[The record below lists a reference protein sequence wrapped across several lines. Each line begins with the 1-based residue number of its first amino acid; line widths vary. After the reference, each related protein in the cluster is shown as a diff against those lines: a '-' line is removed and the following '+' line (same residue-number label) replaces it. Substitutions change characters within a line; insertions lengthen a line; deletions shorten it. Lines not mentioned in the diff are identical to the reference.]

1 MEAPPST
8 RLAAA
13 PFCAAILLAGCV
25 SVGEYGQVK
34 GQLEL
39 EQGKAIER
47 EKRAR
52 ELEVLAENLRR
63 RLEVA
68 ELERGEARE
77 RLRAASRA
85 LALKPP
91 GAASRRP
98 PTSTAR
104 AAPSEGSLV
113 ATIRFAAG
121 SASVSAT
128 GQKEI
133 ARIAR
138 ALAGKS
144 RIDILVCGHSDPT
157 PIERSQ
163 ERYLSNMHLSAARA
177 LAVYHEF
184 VARPGIDA
192 ARVAVVAWGQHRPLS
207 GGPDRL
213 RRVEIRMRPRTS
225 GRAGPSKKPDLRPAV
240 RSSRARP
247 TRPARAV
254 APTPRSTVRKRPTA
268 PKTAPRPAPKPPVRR
283 VPPPGAQEKRTTP
296 AKPRPV
302 PPRPPAGRP
311 KVPAPA
317 AKPGKGAPPPG
328 GEPEPWR

>member
-1 MEAPPST
+1 MKAPLPT
-8 RLAAA
+8 RLVPA

-68 ELERGEARE
+68 ELERAEARE
-77 RLRAASRA
+77 RLRATSRA

-91 GAASRRP
+91 GAASPRP
-98 PTSTAR
+98 RTPAAR
-104 AAPSEGSLV
+104 PAPPEGSLV

-121 SASVSAT
+121 NASVSEK
-128 GQKEI
+128 GRNEI

-138 ALAGKS
+138 MLAGKD
-144 RIDILVCGHSDPT
+144 RVEILVCGHSDPT

-184 VARPGIDA
+184 VARPGVDA
-192 ARVAVVAWGQHRPLS
+192 ARVAVVAWGQHRPLA
-207 GGPDRL
+207 GGPNQL
-213 RRVEIRMRPRTS
+213 RRVEIRV
-225 GRAGPSKKPDLRPAV
+225 RPAA
-240 RSSRARP
+240 RSSPARL
-247 TRPARAV
+247 TRPARAL
-254 APTPRSTVRKRPTA
+254 APTPRPTVRKRPTGREA
-268 PKTAPRPAPKPPVRR
+268 VPRQAPKPPVRR
-283 VPPPGAQEKRTTP
+283 VPPRGAKGKRTAP

-302 PPRPPAGRP
+302 PPRPPAGRSR
-311 KVPAPA
+311 VPAPA
-317 AKPGKGAPPPG
+317 AGPGRGATPRG
-328 GEPEPWR
+328 DEPEPWR

>member
-1 MEAPPST
+1 
-8 RLAAA
+8 L
-13 PFCAAILLAGCV
+13 CAAILFSGCV

-39 EQGKAIER
+39 EQGRAIER
-47 EKRAR
+47 EKRSR

-77 RLRAASRA
+77 RLHAASRA

-91 GAASRRP
+91 DAAARRP
-98 PTSTAR
+98 PTTSAR

-113 ATIRFAAG
+113 ATIRFVAG
-121 SASVSAT
+121 SASVSDK
-128 GQKEI
+128 GRNDI

-138 ALAGKS
+138 GLAGKG
-144 RIDILVCGHSDPT
+144 RMDILVCGHSDPT

-184 VARPGIDA
+184 VARPGVDA
-192 ARVAVVAWGQHRPLS
+192 ARVAVVAWGQHRPVA
-207 GGPDRL
+207 GDADGL
-213 RRVEIRMRPRTS
+213 RRVEIRVRPAAKSSTVRHTRS
-225 GRAGPSKKPDLRPAV
+225 ARPAV
-240 RSSRARP
+240 R
-247 TRPARAV
+247 
-254 APTPRSTVRKRPTA
+254 TPRPTVRKRPTT
-268 PKTAPRPAPKPPVRR
+268 PKAAPRPPVRPKPL
-283 VPPPGAQEKRTTP
+283 A
-296 AKPRPV
+296 RPV
-302 PPRPPAGRP
+302 PPREAGVKPTAPVKPRTVTPRPPAERP
-311 KVPAPA
+311 KAPAPA
-317 AKPGKGAPPPG
+317 PKPAKKAPPPG